1 MSLINQSEQSPSPMA
16 TIFQNSNR
24 SAELLAVLTKFMET
38 DIYPAESLM
47 RQQRQESG
55 DTWYHAPVMED
66 VKRKARELGLWNLFL
81 PDKTYGAGLSNL
93 EYAPLAE
100 LSGRSYWLAPEAMN
114 CAAPDTGNMEIM
126 AMFASENI
134 KRTWLEP
141 LLDGTVRSCFSMTEP
156 DVASSDANN
165 IDTSIVRDGDEYVIN
180 GVKWWSSGAM
190 RERCKVAIVMGVSDP
205 EGPRHSRH
213 SMIVVPLDTPGVHIR
228 RSTKVLGFDDGS
240 HGGHAEIE
248 YDNVRVPADHM
259 LGEAGDGFKIAQARL
274 GPGRVHHAMR
284 TIGMAE
290 RAFDLMCERVHQR
303 TAFGKPL
310 SDQGVIQDWI
320 ATARIWIEQVRLLV
334 LKTAWLIDTVG
345 ARGASVEISAIK
357 VAAPEMATWVI
368 DKAIQAHGGL
378 GLSQDTPLAE
388 MYSHARVLRVADG
401 PDEVH
406 KMALARR
413 ELRRYSH

>member
-1 MSLINQSEQSPSPMA
+1 MTTTDQPAKIIPGTTM
-16 TIFQNSNR
+16 FQNSER
-24 SAELLAVLTKFMET
+24 SDELLSVLREFMTT
-38 DIYPAESLM
+38 DVYPAEALM
-47 RQQRQESG
+47 RQQRSESG
-55 DTWYHAPVMED
+55 DVWYHAPVMED
-66 VKRKARELGLWNLFL
+66 LKQKARSLGLWNLFL
-81 PDKTYGAGLSNL
+81 PDSDLGAGLSNL

-100 LSGRSYWLAPEAMN
+100 ESGRSFWMAPEAMN
-114 CAAPDTGNMEIM
+114 CAAPDTGNMEIL
-126 AMFASENI
+126 AMFGSPAM
-134 KRTWLEP
+134 KDAWLTP

-156 DVASSDANN
+156 AEASSDANN
-165 IDTSIVRDGDEYVIN
+165 IATSITRDGDDYVIN

-190 RERCKVAIVMGVSDP
+190 RERCKVAIVMGISDAD
-205 EGPRHSRH
+205 GPRHRRH
-213 SMIVVPLDTPGVHIR
+213 SMIVVPLDTPGVR
-228 RSTKVLGFDDGS
+228 VVRSTKVLGFEDGS

-248 YDNVRVPADHM
+248 YNNVRVPADHM
-259 LGEAGDGFKIAQARL
+259 LGDAGDGFKIAQARL

-303 TAFGKPL
+303 SPFGKPL
-310 SDQGVIQDWI
+310 SEQGVIQDWI

-345 ARGASVEISAIK
+345 ARGASVEVSAIK

-378 GLSQDTPLAE
+378 GLSQDSPLAE
-388 MYSHARVLRVADG
+388 MYAHARVLRIADG

-413 ELRRYSH
+413 ELRRYGS